1 MLNADAQACGPP
13 QPAAEGPWPAGSGEL
28 RCSDVEGAVEVV
40 EVLAEQPQCRSWPL
54 AAGGAVVGPLQCSD
68 GHVGQLVA
76 DGVGTVAAGPEPPG
90 DPVAHADHGQRGDP
104 GVDGPEP
111 ARAYPLLDDTG
122 DGLQDGPAAG
132 VVGVRG
138 FRREF
143 RLGADEQEATPW
155 LGRLP
160 DG

>member
-13 QPAAEGPWPAGSGEL
+13 QPAAEGPWPAVSDEL
-28 RCSDVEGAVEVV
+28 RCSDVEDAFEVV
-40 EVLAEQPQCRSWPL
+40 EVLAEQLQCRSWPL

-90 DPVAHADHGQRGDP
+90 DAVAHADHGQRGDP
-104 GVDGPEP
+104 RADAPEP
-111 ARAYPLLDDTG
+111 GPAHPLLDDTG

-132 VVGVRG
+132 GVGVRE
-138 FRREF
+138 FRREV
-143 RLGADEQEATPW
+143 RL
-155 LGRLP
+155 
-160 DG
+160 